1 MAIRSS
7 TTRVPNTMP
16 VKRWLRNPKS
26 SKALMIIVVDDMDN
40 IPPRKMEFIVP
51 HPNNCPTRKPMSNIL
66 TTSVVAVIKAV
77 EPTFMSFLKL
87 NSSPS
92 AKSKKI
98 TPISAH
104 ILIFSISPTVGKIF
118 I

>member
-1 MAIRSS
+1 M
-7 TTRVPNTMP
+7 
-16 VKRWLRNPKS
+16 
-26 SKALMIIVVDDMDN
+26 IVVDDIDN

-51 HPNNCPTRKPMSNIL
+51 HPNNCPTKYPMSNMLI
-66 TTSVVAVIKAV
+66 TSVIAVIKAV

-92 AKSKKI
+92 AKSRNI

-104 ILIFSISPTVGKIF
+104 ILIFSISPTVGKIL

>member
-1 MAIRSS
+1 MTI
-7 TTRVPNTMP
+7 
-16 VKRWLRNPKS
+16 
-26 SKALMIIVVDDMDN
+26 DN
-40 IPPRKMEFIVP
+40 IPPRKMEFMVP
-51 HPNNCPTRKPMSNIL
+51 HPNNCPTKYPMSNMLI
-66 TTSVVAVIKAV
+66 TSVIAVIKAV

-92 AKSKKI
+92 AKSRNI

-104 ILIFSISPTVGKIF
+104 ILIFSISPTVGKIL